1 MIDKQ
6 TWGKATEL
14 VKSEVV
20 NSSNN
25 DTFRNFVIDTL
36 DIGFNTLY
44 NVLKAIEDYQ
54 K

>member
-6 TWGKATEL
+6 TWEKATEL
-14 VKSEVV
+14 VKAEVV

-36 DIGFNTLY
+36 DMGFDVLY
-44 NVLKAIEDYQ
+44 NVLKAIEDY
-54 K
+54 KE